1 MNITNFMPHG
11 HCVLWNP
18 LLLGTHV
25 LSDLLIFISYFSI
38 PAAIFYYIKKR
49 NIENRI
55 IPMLFIAFILSCG
68 ITHIFSI
75 WNWWHTDYWTS
86 GVFKAICA
94 IISSTT
100 AVSLWVL
107 MPKALKLPKPDEY
120 ENLEVHA
127 KNLEETNK
135 EDSSYF
141 ASVIHEVRNHLNVIN
156 LSSQVLLKRDNSSD
170 DIEVLKSMIL
180 RNGQVLNNLINDVLD
195 LSKLKNETLSVNVEN
210 VSLDSILN
218 ELEYEY
224 TERAKN
230 RNLQFCINKKSELPS
245 NIQTDP
251 TRLLQV
257 LRNLLSNSFKYTSEG
272 IVTLSIEAKKNED
285 SYELDF
291 EISDTGSGIPVED
304 QDTIFERF
312 TRSTLHNKIEGVGI
326 GLSLSKSLAELLGG
340 SLELKHSD
348 TNGSVFKFRVTC
360 KEATKTKS
368 ISFQKELNEYNWA
381 DRKILIADDAKEN
394 RQLFD
399 IALKQTG
406 AKVDFVDNG
415 LDAVESAK
423 NRQYDLILLDIE
435 MPVMDGRLA
444 AQEIKKLKPDSLLI
458 AVTGLSKGRDTDQL
472 MEAGF
477 SNFILKPVNL
487 SEFNKVINSYF

>member
-1 MNITNFMPHG
+1 MNISHFMPHG
-11 HCVLWNP
+11 HCILWNP

-25 LSDLLIFISYFSI
+25 LSDFLIFISYFSI
-38 PAAIFYYIKKR
+38 PAAIFYYIRKR
-49 NIENRI
+49 SIENRVVPI
-55 IPMLFIAFILSCG
+55 LFIAFILSCG
-68 ITHIFSI
+68 VTHIFSI

-107 MPKALKLPKPDEY
+107 MPKALKLPKPDEF

-127 KNLEETNK
+127 KALEETNR

-156 LSSQVLLKRDNSSD
+156 LSSQVLLKRDNNSE

-195 LSKLKNETLSVNVEN
+195 LSKLKNESISVNYEN

-224 TERAKN
+224 SERALD
-230 RNLQFCINKKSELPS
+230 RGLQFYIDKKGEVPP

-251 TRLLQV
+251 MRLLQV

-272 IVTLSIEAKKNED
+272 IVTLSVEAIKKAN
-285 SYELDF
+285 SFELNF
-291 EISDTGSGIPVED
+291 EISDTGSGIPLED
-304 QDTIFERF
+304 QATIFERF
-312 TRSTLHNKIEGVGI
+312 TRSRLHNKIEGVGI

-340 SLELKHSD
+340 SLVLKHSD
-348 TNGSVFKFRVTC
+348 STGSIFKFSITC
-360 KEATKTKS
+360 LVAEQTKS
-368 ISFQKELNEYNWA
+368 RSFQKELSAYNWSN
-381 DRKILIADDAKEN
+381 RNILIADDAKEN

-423 NRQYDLILLDIE
+423 NGQYDLILLDIE

-444 AQEIKKLKPDSLLI
+444 AQEIKRLKPDSLLI

-472 MEAGF
+472 MAAGF
-477 SNFILKPVNL
+477 NNFILKPINL
-487 SEFNKVINSYF
+487 SEFNKVINSHF